1 MKSITNFLNESI
13 ENEVYLSESI
23 LDADKPVS
31 LRAAKKEIREWILKN
46 CILRGGKR
54 IDVSDDFVVDC
65 DNEVQYRNNATSTL
79 TNGKFRWGHV
89 NSFRCSFTQITTLEG
104 APEKCDVLDCQG
116 CGKLKSL
123 KGAPEEVGFFD
134 CNSCP
139 GLRNLEG
146 APKEV
151 GSFDCN
157 NCYNLISLE
166 GAPKE
171 VRDGFFCYSC
181 KKLTS
186 LEGAPEKVGDWIEC
200 WGCDNLTITDKD
212 RRKYKIHEHE

>member
-1 MKSITNFLNESI
+1 MKSINNFLNESI

-31 LRAAKKEIREWILKN
+31 LRTAKKEIREWILKN
-46 CILRGGKR
+46 CILRGGKQ

-65 DNEVQYRNNATSTL
+65 DNEVQYRNNATSSL
-79 TNGKFRWGHV
+79 TNGKFSWGYV
-89 NSFRCSFTQITTLEG
+89 NSFRCSFTQITSLEG
-104 APEKCDVLDCQG
+104 APEKCEVFDCSG
-116 CGKLKSL
+116 CPKLQNL
-123 KGAPEEVGFFD
+123 EGAPEEVGFFD

-146 APKEV
+146 APEKV
-151 GSFDCN
+151 INFDCN
-157 NCYNLISLE
+157 NCYNLKSLK

-186 LEGAPEKVGDWIEC
+186 LEGAPEKVGDWVEC
-200 WGCDNLTITDKD
+200 WGCDNLIITDKD
-212 RRKYKIHEHE
+212 RRKYKIHDQE